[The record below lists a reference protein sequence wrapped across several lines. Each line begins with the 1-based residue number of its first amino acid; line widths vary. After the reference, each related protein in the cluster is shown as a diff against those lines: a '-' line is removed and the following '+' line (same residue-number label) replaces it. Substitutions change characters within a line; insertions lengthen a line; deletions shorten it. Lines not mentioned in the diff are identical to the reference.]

1 MRADGMGR
9 GVARLYAKRRE
20 ALDQY
25 VPIWA
30 MPGQGKAP
38 SGQGSKPSGQG
49 TRAV

>member
-25 VPIWA
+25 VPMWLL
-30 MPGQGKAP
+30 PGQD
-38 SGQGSKPSGQG
+38 GQQLDRTPVRLSH
-49 TRAV
+49 